1 VVDVPVAERRLTS
14 GLSVRARG
22 WALAALLRRH
32 WAVAVVVAG
41 GVALRIVALVAI
53 YPGIWFSDSNGY
65 IRAAATGTLSVTRV
79 DGYSLVVA
87 PFWHLA
93 SAGALIV
100 VQHVVGLGLV
110 VLLYALLVRRGVPRW
125 LAVVGV
131 VPAAVDA
138 YLVLIEHTVMSE
150 TVFHASIVGALA
162 VLLWNERPGP
172 VAGVVGG
179 LLLGYATVVR
189 SAAIP
194 FIAIVVVYLLVRRI
208 GWRPVVAAC
217 LGWAVIAG
225 AYATV
230 FKAEHG
236 AFAFTQSGGRFLYG
250 KVAPFADCAQLGDLS
265 ASERALCP
273 DPRHRLTT
281 NQYMWSRRSPMHG
294 LPPEA
299 DSRIGAFALRVVRA
313 EPLTYARVVT
323 EDVLHYFRPGHHIGY
338 NDYPVAPWQF
348 PADPRRFGPPGF
360 RGPIRPGNP
369 ERRKHH
375 PITEPNVYVAQMA
388 GRPRLDAGA
397 SRFLHDYQRYAYT
410 AGPVL
415 AFCLLLVG
423 LALVLRRGGFRQRLD
438 AALVAVLVLA
448 ALFMTQALSNFSYRY
463 GLIAPLLLPVA
474 GALAATALLEGRR
487 RA

>member
-1 VVDVPVAERRLTS
+1 VVDVPVAERRLTPGPS
-14 GLSVRARG
+14 VLSRG
-22 WALAALLRRH
+22 RALASLLRRH
-32 WAVAVVVAG
+32 WALAVLAAG
-41 GVALRIVALVAI
+41 GFALRIVALVAI

-87 PFWHLA
+87 PFWHLG

-100 VQHVVGLGLV
+100 FQHLVGLGLV
-110 VLLYALLVRRGVPRW
+110 VLLYALLIRRGVPRAP
-125 LAVVGV
+125 AVVAV
-131 VPAAVDA
+131 VPAAIDA

-150 TVFHASIVGALA
+150 TVFHASVVGAIA
-162 VLLWNERPGP
+162 VLLWDERPGP
-172 VAGVVGG
+172 VAGVAGG

-194 FIAIVVVYLLVRRI
+194 FIAIFVVYLLVRRG

-217 LGWAVIAG
+217 LGWALVAG
-225 AYATV
+225 AYATL
-230 FKAEHG
+230 FKVEHG

-250 KVAPFADCAQLGDLS
+250 KVAPFADCARMGDLS

-281 NQYMWSRRSPMHG
+281 NQYMWGRRSPTHG

-299 DSRIGAFALRVVRA
+299 DSRIGDFALRVVRA
-313 EPLTYARVVT
+313 QPLTYARVVG
-323 EDVLHYFRPGHHIGY
+323 EDVLHYFRPGHHIGP
-338 NDYPVAPWQF
+338 NDYPVGAWQF
-348 PADPRRFGPPGF
+348 PADPFRWGYPGF
-360 RGPIRPGNP
+360 RGPIRPGDP
-369 ERRKHH
+369 QRRIHH

-388 GRPRLDAGA
+388 GRPRLNVGA

-415 AFCLLLVG
+415 AACLLLVV
-423 LALVLRRGGFRQRLD
+423 LALVLRRGRWRMRLD

-448 ALFMTQALSNFSYRY
+448 SLVMTQALSNFSYRY

-474 GALAATALLEGRR
+474 GALAAAALLEGRR